1 MAVPLPYIG
10 SSMGSP
16 SSVWGDKTVAS
27 GNPALCP
34 LVCFPVEGSEG
45 WETDEEDQAA
55 SVPLL
60 VATLHQG
67 DPLHRTPSLEPQDPG
82 VVMAVLSL
90 TLVRVFLQNIFI
102 KPSSNCLVDN
112 FSSASCWDLTDTIEM
127 KDVVGF
133 VSETHFRMCVARYP
147 PAG

>member
-1 MAVPLPYIG
+1 MAVPLPNIG
-10 SSMGSP
+10 SLMGSP

-45 WETDEEDQAA
+45 WETDEEGQAA

-60 VATLHQG
+60 VATLRQG

-90 TLVRVFLQNIFI
+90 TLVF

-112 FSSASCWDLTDTIEM
+112 FSSACCWDLTDTIEM
-127 KDVVGF
+127 
-133 VSETHFRMCVARYP
+133 
-147 PAG
+147 